1 MLQKI
6 APWFTFLY
14 YKRYIIDKNKVF
26 YHFTNNRFIYLNV
39 SLIIRYFVKNNNRLW
54 KKQKYI
60 LQTSVHR

>member
-26 YHFTNNRFIYLNV
+26 FHFTNNRFIYLNV

>member
-1 MLQKI
+1 MLQKN

-14 YKRYIIDKNKVF
+14 YKRYTIDKNKVF
-26 YHFTNNRFIYLNV
+26 FHFTNNRFIYLNV